1 MLYIQIKQNVSI
13 YEPYLPGDV
22 VTSSF
27 ISAFMHAYICAR
39 VFVCGYTEMCV
50 CVCVC
55 SSVSTRTQRNSFLR
69 PY

>member
-50 CVCVC
+50 CVCVY
-55 SSVSTRTQRNSFLR
+55 VAL
-69 PY
+69 

>member
-39 VFVCGYTEMCV
+39 VFVCGYTKMCV
-50 CVCVC
+50 CIHN
-55 SSVSTRTQRNSFLR
+55 SVSTRTQRNSFLH